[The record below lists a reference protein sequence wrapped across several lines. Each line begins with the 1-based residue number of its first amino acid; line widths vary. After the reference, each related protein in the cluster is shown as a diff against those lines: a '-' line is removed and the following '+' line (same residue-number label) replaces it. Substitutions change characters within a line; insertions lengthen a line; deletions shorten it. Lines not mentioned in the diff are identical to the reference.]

1 MTNEKKDPKQPEE
14 VKLTAPQLYN
24 KLLKDNKLTAF
35 LSQPNIRQI
44 NGGGLIIDPPQIIVS
59 FTK

>member
-1 MTNEKKDPKQPEE
+1 MTNKKEQPKQPEE

-24 KLLKDNKLTAF
+24 KLLKDNKLTAY
-35 LSQPNIRQI
+35 LAQPNIRNI
-44 NGGGLIIDPPQIIVS
+44 SGGGLIIEPPQIIVS